1 VTAGG
6 LLLLALR
13 PERTEKSATL
23 VESWT
28 PPPTW
33 KREWPDTAAPA
44 PLPPLKLPAPP
55 AAPRNIPWW
64 AITNAEREAIM
75 RWDASAEKE
84 AHKIPLDRWLDSHQT
99 ELKDVNV
106 WRLKEK
112 LWRDA

>member
-1 VTAGG
+1 M
-6 LLLLALR
+6 R
-13 PERTEKSATL
+13 PEKAEKAAALAET
-23 VESWT
+23 WT

-33 KREWPDTAAPA
+33 KREWPATDAPA
-44 PLPPLKLPAPP
+44 PLPPLRLPEAP
-55 AAPRNIPWW
+55 AAPRHIPWW

-75 RWDASAEKE
+75 RWDASPEKE
-84 AHKIPLDRWLDSHQT
+84 FAKVPLDRWLDAHQA